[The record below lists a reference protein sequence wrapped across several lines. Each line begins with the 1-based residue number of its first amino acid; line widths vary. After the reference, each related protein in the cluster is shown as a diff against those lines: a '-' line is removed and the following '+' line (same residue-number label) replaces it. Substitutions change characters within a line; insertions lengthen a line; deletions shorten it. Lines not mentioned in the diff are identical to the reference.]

1 MGYKKSYEAARQELR
16 AAIGLLKKQKEEN
29 KNSES
34 MYAVTGVITDDN
46 KVLIAGNYYQYALVV
61 DIDLYAGKTVVCVFD
76 KTKSIAF
83 IVGD

>member
-46 KVLIAGNYYQYALVV
+46 KVLIAGNYYQYAL
-61 DIDLYAGKTVVCVFD
+61 ICMLGKLLFAFL
-76 KTKSIAF
+76 TKQSL
-83 IVGD
+83 